1 MKAQLTLTLDEDLI
15 DGMKELAAKNGTS
28 VSALVEEYF
37 KKLTR
42 PVKRKNVVD
51 IIKELN
57 KPAISA
63 GANLKELYYEEQ
75 KQKSGF

>member
-1 MKAQLTLTLDEDLI
+1 MKAHLTLTLDEDLI
-15 DGMKELAAKNGTS
+15 AGMKELAAKNGTS

-37 KKLTR
+37 RKLTKPR
-42 PVKRKNVVD
+42 MRKSVVD
-51 IIKELN
+51 IIRELN

-75 KQKSGF
+75 KQKFGF